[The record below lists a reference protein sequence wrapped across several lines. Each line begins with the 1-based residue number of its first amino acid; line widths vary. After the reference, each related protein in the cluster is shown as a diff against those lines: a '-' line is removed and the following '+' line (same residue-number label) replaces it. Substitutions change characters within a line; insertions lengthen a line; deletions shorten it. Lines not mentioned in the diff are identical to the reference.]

1 MQIFRRMI
9 RAMGSQW
16 GYDKTYM
23 RAKHEGYRSRA
34 AYKLMEIQKKFS
46 IIRPSDNIVD
56 LGAAPGSWLQVE
68 RTLTT
73 ARVLGID
80 LNPIAEIAGVET
92 IEGDLNDPGVL
103 ALVREKLPVVN
114 VVLCD
119 AAPKLSGHKSYD
131 QARIIELNEQALAFA
146 CTVLKPGGNFAIK
159 SFQGTDFPEL
169 YADTKKFFYS
179 VKTCITKSSRKGST
193 ELYIVAKNFI
203 GNLHDDS

>member
-1 MQIFRRMI
+1 MI

-92 IEGDLNDPGVL
+92 VEGDLNDPGL
-103 ALVREKLPVVN
+103 IALVREKLPVVN

-203 GNLHDDS
+203 GNLHDDA